1 VLTKRVFPILFCA
14 VIFALGTTPAF
25 AQNEANRGS
34 LKIHVSPPQ
43 AYVFVDGKPIRD
55 GSQTIRMDAGKHTV
69 GVYNYGFIP
78 QVQNVDIPAGKPTY
92 LNVVLQATGDKVQGP
107 FGDIEIKGHP
117 RAAVFLNGTT
127 PAYFVGHVDE
137 FDWNWIW
144 HQRLLVKP
152 GTYQLTVAR
161 EGRTIWSGPVSVKA
175 GEQVTVYLDKNG
187 QTKTKDWKEGNTLG
201 PQPRF
206 HAGIASAEVPIAPV
220 TAKLSADQNQTACG
234 QPVKLTWTSTD
245 AADTSITNIGNVPAN
260 GAETVD
266 PTKNTEYELV
276 AKGPGGES
284 DQTVM
289 VNVNAQPTATLTLSQ
304 PEVRYHK
311 IGDKVVEQG
320 SATLSW
326 STSNA
331 NTVSLQPLG
340 SLATSGS
347 YTVQADPT
355 QKNYGPVHQDVT
367 YTLTEANACGGTS
380 TKTATLHIVGSI
392 DPPPPVTLASLFY
405 PTAYPQPRHPKVGLL
420 ASEKQIL
427 AKLASDFKNDEQYN
441 HPAKLMIVGHADVR
455 GSGKYN
461 MALSE
466 RRVTLV
472 KDYLVSQ
479 GISPDLIQTSA
490 EGKQHELDR
499 KDVEQLQSKDPQKPE
514 NWMSRH
520 EKTTWLAY
528 NRRVDV
534 ILEPAGQQSTEA
546 YPNDAKDA
554 RILWQRP
561 VPRLKAVETAGGMAS
576 GSAQTSTIASNT
588 K

>member
-1 VLTKRVFPILFCA
+1 VLTRRVFPIVVCA
-14 VIFALGTTPAF
+14 CAYALIAAPAF
-25 AQNEANRGS
+25 SQNATKQGT
-34 LKIHVSPPQ
+34 LDIHVSPHQ
-43 AYVFVDGKPIRD
+43 AYVFVDGKAIRD
-55 GSQTIRMDAGKHTV
+55 GSQKIRLDAGKHTV
-69 GVYNYGFIP
+69 GVYNYGFMP
-78 QVQNVDIPAGKPTY
+78 QVQNVDITAGQPTN
-92 LNVVLQATGDKVQGP
+92 LNVVLQATGDKVSGP

-117 RAAVFLNGTT
+117 RAAVLLAGTT

-152 GTYQLTVAR
+152 GTYQLTVTR
-161 EGRTIWSGPVSVKA
+161 EGNTIWSGPVSVKA
-175 GEQVTVYLDKNG
+175 GQQVTVYLDHNG

-206 HAGIASAEVPIAPV
+206 HAGVASAEVPIAPV
-220 TAKLSADQNQTACG
+220 TARLTADRTATACG
-234 QPVKLTWTSTD
+234 QPVKLTWSAAD
-245 AADTSITNIGNVPAN
+245 AVDTSITNMGSV
-260 GAETVD
+260 AESGSQSVD
-266 PTKNTEYELV
+266 PTKNTTYELV

-284 DQTVM
+284 NQTVN
-289 VNVNAQPTATLTLSQ
+289 VAVNAQPTGSLALSQ

-331 NTVSLQPLG
+331 NTVSVQPLG
-340 SLATSGS
+340 TLATSGS
-347 YTVQADPT
+347 QRVEANPS
-355 QKNYGPVHQDVT
+355 QKSYGPIHQDVT
-367 YTLTEANACGGTS
+367 YTLTEANACGGTT

-405 PTAYPQPRHPKVGLL
+405 PTKYPQPRHPNVGLL

-427 AKLASDFKNDEQYN
+427 AKLAQDFKNDEQYN
-441 HPAKLMIVGHADVR
+441 HAATLMIVGHADVR

-466 RRVTLV
+466 RRAALV
-472 KDYLVSQ
+472 KNYLVSQ
-479 GISPDLIQTSA
+479 GIAANLIQTKS
-490 EGKQHELDR
+490 EGKDQELAQ
-499 KDVEQLQSKDPQKPE
+499 KEVEKLQSQDAQKPE
-514 NWMSRH
+514 KWMTRH
-520 EKTTWLAY
+520 ENTTWLAY
-528 NRRVDV
+528 NRRVDI

-546 YPNDAKDA
+546 YPNDAKNA
-554 RILWQRP
+554 RVLWQRP
-561 VPRLKAVETAGGMAS
+561 MPSLKTVETAETIG
-576 GSAQTSTIASNT
+576 GSAKSSTVASNL